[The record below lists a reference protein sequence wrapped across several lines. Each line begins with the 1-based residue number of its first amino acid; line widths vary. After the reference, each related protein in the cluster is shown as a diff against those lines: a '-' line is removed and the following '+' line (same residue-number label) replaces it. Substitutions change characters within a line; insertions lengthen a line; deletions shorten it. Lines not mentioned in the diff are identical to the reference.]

1 LVQEGVGETI
11 LTGNNT
17 AFAGPITFTNF
28 LQVGNGIAGTLGT
41 GNVTNNGTLIFN
53 VSGSLPVNAN
63 IAGSGSV
70 SNVAGTVTLN
80 GTGTYAGSTAVAGG
94 KIVLGSATA
103 LPSTGAV
110 ILNDGNAPV
119 GTLDLDGNSFTVP
132 SLTGNNTGQG
142 NSTLNESL
150 IVNNGSGTS
159 ILTISGN
166 NTNTYNGQILDN
178 NNAGS
183 GKVGLAVVN
192 GANFTLNSCYN
203 AASAFPFANVFSGG
217 ITVSNA
223 TLSLG
228 VNNGSATPGG
238 VGTAAAGGNPNG
250 TQTIVMTGTNDLL
263 YAAAAGGS
271 TTPTL
276 QTTVGTLNVTTNTT
290 AFIYGAQRGQFNS
303 ATLTGSGNIIYQPN
317 YVRDRLTF
325 GNASAFTGT
334 ITFEQHQNTSG
345 GGIGYDGPLG
355 FPNAPVIF
363 GITNASFPTFYGS
376 TTVGNG
382 VVFPMGSLAGGDNT
396 AELAGSSQ
404 NVGANVIYSIGGL
417 NTSTTYGGLIVDAV
431 GIRKVGTG
439 SLTLTNNTLSWS
451 GQTVVS
457 NGTLAFAP
465 LAVTNQALGP
475 VYLLSSNYTLVSP
488 GILDVSAAG
497 GTLYLAHNNNGFQ
510 SLYGNGTLNGSL
522 VASNSLI
529 APGRR
534 ASMSSIFTG
543 SALTVTNTVTLHSGT
558 TNLFGIN
565 RTNTPPNDSLAA
577 LSIAYAGTLIV
588 TNFGDTNYASGSSNV
603 FRLFSGALSGT
614 FASVTLPVLPAG
626 MYWVTNLYVDGSIA
640 IVNTNSSI
648 STNAFTIT
656 NSFNSV
662 NGTLTLS
669 WPLNHTGY
677 RLEAQTNTLAVG
689 ISTNWVDIDS
699 QFTPPANTTNQV
711 AIPVYTG
718 NASVFYRLIYP

>member
-1 LVQEGVGETI
+1 
-11 LTGNNT
+11 
-17 AFAGPITFTNF
+17 
-28 LQVGNGIAGTLGT
+28 
-41 GNVTNNGTLIFN
+41 
-53 VSGSLPVNAN
+53 
-63 IAGSGSV
+63 
-70 SNVAGTVTLN
+70 
-80 GTGTYAGSTAVAGG
+80 
-94 KIVLGSATA
+94 
-103 LPSTGAV
+103 
-110 ILNDGNAPV
+110 
-119 GTLDLDGNSFTVP
+119 
-132 SLTGNNTGQG
+132 
-142 NSTLNESL
+142 
-150 IVNNGSGTS
+150 
-159 ILTISGN
+159 
-166 NTNTYNGQILDN
+166 
-178 NNAGS
+178 
-183 GKVGLAVVN
+183 
-192 GANFTLNSCYN
+192 
-203 AASAFPFANVFSGG
+203 
-217 ITVSNA
+217 
-223 TLSLG
+223 
-228 VNNGSATPGG
+228 
-238 VGTAAAGGNPNG
+238 
-250 TQTIVMTGTNDLL
+250 M
-263 YAAAAGGS
+263 
-271 TTPTL
+271 
-276 QTTVGTLNVTTNTT
+276 
-290 AFIYGAQRGQFNS
+290 
-303 ATLTGSGNIIYQPN
+303 
-317 YVRDRLTF
+317 
-325 GNASAFTGT
+325 
-334 ITFEQHQNTSG
+334 
-345 GGIGYDGPLG
+345 
-355 FPNAPVIF
+355 
-363 GITNASFPTFYGS
+363 
-376 TTVGNG
+376 
-382 VVFPMGSLAGGDNT
+382 
-396 AELAGSSQ
+396 
-404 NVGANVIYSIGGL
+404 IYSIGGL

-677 RLEAQTNTLAVG
+677 RLEAQTNTPVSYTHLDVYKRQPLLEFTGARSG
-689 ISTNWVDIDS
+689 IPDRHMEWRRS
-699 QFTPPANTTNQV
+699 Q
-711 AIPVYTG
+711 
-718 NASVFYRLIYP
+718 R